1 MEAARPVSDQKS
13 PCAISGGQS
22 QVTGSSSRGPGDRF
36 TVESACRIRGCRQ
49 GDAAAGVRMPQE
61 LGSEIHSA
69 TGAEVKPFP
78 SRDEIPSKI
87 VGTILPLARLAVR
100 DHVVAAGLG
109 QDDP

>member
-1 MEAARPVSDQKS
+1 
-13 PCAISGGQS
+13 
-22 QVTGSSSRGPGDRF
+22 
-36 TVESACRIRGCRQ
+36 
-49 GDAAAGVRMPQE
+49 MPQE